1 MHDKIISMTGNNN
14 KTEHILVCI
23 SSSPSNPKVITA
35 ASEMAKVYNALF
47 TALYIETSKTL
58 TEDNKKRLY
67 DNTQLAKQNGAKI
80 VTVNGDDIPFQ
91 VSQYA
96 KASRVTKIIVGRSG
110 YKPSRFFTPPNF
122 IDKLIGLTPD
132 IEIYVIP
139 DKAQKLYIGQKHNEQ
154 FKLQKMPLK
163 DALKSITVLI
173 AVTLLSSIFRMLN
186 IDEANI
192 IMIYILAVVLI
203 AYITDSKIFSIVS
216 SLLSV
221 IIFNF
226 FFIIPYHSLEVYGSE
241 YSVTFVIMFLVALF
255 ASSIAKKFKE
265 QAELSSLKAY
275 RTEVMLEMSQKLQQF
290 GMKNEINEVTREQ
303 LEKKLL
309 NCNVDLFTNKNDEDI
324 VNWVFDNNQQAGNTT
339 ENFSQSVNFYLPISN
354 VNKVFAVVKIEKN
367 EISEFEKSLLIAM
380 LRESALAY
388 EKDAISQLKN
398 ELMIKNNQEELRST
412 LLRAISHDLR
422 TPLTGI
428 SGYAELLLKNS
439 SKITDNKKQEIYT
452 DIYDDSIWLLN
463 LVENLLSIT
472 RFDRNEITLKKESE
486 SVSDVISEA
495 LSHLGRKKD
504 DFIVKTK
511 IEDETLCAKMDGKL
525 ISQVIF
531 NLVDNA
537 MKYSPCNTTVTVGAK
552 AVTDYIEISVE
563 DEGNGIKDED
573 KEKIFDM
580 FYTVNNSITDGRRG
594 LGLGLALCKAVVEA
608 HGGEIEIKDN
618 SPKGTIFSFKL
629 KGEANE

>member
-303 LEKKLL
+303 LKKLL

-388 EKDAISQLKN
+388 EKDAILQLKN

>member
-1 MHDKIISMTGNNN
+1 MHDKIIFMTGNNN

-35 ASEMAKVYNALF
+35 ASKMAKVYNALF

-67 DNTQLAKQNGAKI
+67 DNTRLAKQNGAKI

-96 KASRVTKIIVGRSG
+96 KASRVTKIIIGRSG

-154 FKLQKMPLK
+154 FKLPKMSLK

-173 AVTLLSSIFRMLN
+173 AVTLISSIFRMLN

-303 LEKKLL
+303 LKKLL
-309 NCNVDLFTNKNDEDI
+309 NCNVDLFTNKNDEEI

-339 ENFSQSVNFYLPISN
+339 ENFSQSANFYLPISN
-354 VNKVFAVVKIEKN
+354 VNIVFAVVKIEKN

-504 DFIVKTK
+504 DFIIKTK

>member
-303 LEKKLL
+303 LKKLL
-309 NCNVDLFTNKNDEDI
+309 NCNVDLFTNKNDEEI

-339 ENFSQSVNFYLPISN
+339 ENFSQSANFYLPISN
-354 VNKVFAVVKIEKN
+354 VNIVFAVVKIEKN

>member
-1 MHDKIISMTGNNN
+1 MHDKIIFMTGNNN

-35 ASEMAKVYNALF
+35 ASKMAKVYNALF

-67 DNTQLAKQNGAKI
+67 DNTRLAKQNGAKI

-96 KASRVTKIIVGRSG
+96 KASRVTKIIIGRSG

-154 FKLQKMPLK
+154 FKLPKMSLK

-173 AVTLLSSIFRMLN
+173 AVTLISSIFRMLN

-303 LEKKLL
+303 LKKLL
-309 NCNVDLFTNKNDEDI
+309 NCNVDLFTNKNDDEI

>member
-35 ASEMAKVYNALF
+35 ASKMAKVYNALF

-303 LEKKLL
+303 LKKLL
-309 NCNVDLFTNKNDEDI
+309 NCNVDLFTNKNDEEI

-339 ENFSQSVNFYLPISN
+339 ENFSQSANFYLPISN
-354 VNKVFAVVKIEKN
+354 VNIVFAVVKIEKN

-504 DFIVKTK
+504 DFIIKTK

>member
-303 LEKKLL
+303 LKKLL
-309 NCNVDLFTNKNDEDI
+309 NCNVDLFTNKNDEEI

-452 DIYDDSIWLLN
+452 DIYDDSI
-463 LVENLLSIT
+463 
-472 RFDRNEITLKKESE
+472 
-486 SVSDVISEA
+486 
-495 LSHLGRKKD
+495 
-504 DFIVKTK
+504 
-511 IEDETLCAKMDGKL
+511 
-525 ISQVIF
+525 
-531 NLVDNA
+531 
-537 MKYSPCNTTVTVGAK
+537 
-552 AVTDYIEISVE
+552 
-563 DEGNGIKDED
+563 
-573 KEKIFDM
+573 
-580 FYTVNNSITDGRRG
+580 
-594 LGLGLALCKAVVEA
+594 
-608 HGGEIEIKDN
+608 
-618 SPKGTIFSFKL
+618 
-629 KGEANE
+629 

>member
-303 LEKKLL
+303 LKKLL

-504 DFIVKTK
+504 DFIIKTK

>member
-1 MHDKIISMTGNNN
+1 MHDKIIFMTGNNN

-35 ASEMAKVYNALF
+35 ASKMAKVYNALF

-67 DNTQLAKQNGAKI
+67 DNTRLAKQNGAKI

-96 KASRVTKIIVGRSG
+96 KASRVTKIIIGRSG

-154 FKLQKMPLK
+154 FKLQKMSLK

-173 AVTLLSSIFRMLN
+173 AVTLISSIFRMLN

-303 LEKKLL
+303 LKKLL
-309 NCNVDLFTNKNDEDI
+309 NCNVDLFTNKNDDEI

>member
-1 MHDKIISMTGNNN
+1 MHDKIIFMTGNNN

-35 ASEMAKVYNALF
+35 ASKMAKVYNALF

-67 DNTQLAKQNGAKI
+67 DNTRLAKQNGAKI

-96 KASRVTKIIVGRSG
+96 KASRVTKIIIGRSG

-154 FKLQKMPLK
+154 FKLPKMSLK

-173 AVTLLSSIFRMLN
+173 AVTLISSIFRMLN

-221 IIFNF
+221 MIFNF

-255 ASSIAKKFKE
+255 ASIIAKKFKE

-303 LEKKLL
+303 LKKLL
-309 NCNVDLFTNKNDEDI
+309 NCNVDLFTNKNDDEI

-504 DFIVKTK
+504 DFIIKTK

>member
-1 MHDKIISMTGNNN
+1 MHDKIIFMTGNNN

-35 ASEMAKVYNALF
+35 ASKMAKVYNALF

-67 DNTQLAKQNGAKI
+67 DNTRLAKQNGAKI

-96 KASRVTKIIVGRSG
+96 KASRVTKIIIGRSG

-154 FKLQKMPLK
+154 FKLPKMSLK

-173 AVTLLSSIFRMLN
+173 AVTLISSIFRMLN

-303 LEKKLL
+303 LKKLL
-309 NCNVDLFTNKNDEDI
+309 NCNVDLFTNKNDDEI

-504 DFIVKTK
+504 DFNVKTK

-537 MKYSPCNTTVTVGAK
+537 MKYSPGNTTVTVGAK

-563 DEGNGIKDED
+563 DEGKGIKDED
-573 KEKIFDM
+573 KGKIFDM

-618 SPKGTIFSFKL
+618 KPNGTIFSFKL

>member
-303 LEKKLL
+303 LKKLL
-309 NCNVDLFTNKNDEDI
+309 NCNVDLFTNKNDEEI

-339 ENFSQSVNFYLPISN
+339 ENFSQSANFYLPISN
-354 VNKVFAVVKIEKN
+354 VNIVFAVVKIEKN

-504 DFIVKTK
+504 DFIIKTK

-618 SPKGTIFSFKL
+618 LPKGTIFSFKL

>member
-303 LEKKLL
+303 LKKLL

-504 DFIVKTK
+504 DFIIKTK

-618 SPKGTIFSFKL
+618 KPKGTIFSFKL

>member
-303 LEKKLL
+303 LKKLL
-309 NCNVDLFTNKNDEDI
+309 NCNVDLFTNKNDEEI

-339 ENFSQSVNFYLPISN
+339 ENFSQSANFYLPISN
-354 VNKVFAVVKIEKN
+354 VNIVFAVVKIEKN

-552 AVTDYIEISVE
+552 TVTDYIEISVE